1 MQRKTSFQV
10 EKVFRPSVPDKLEY
24 LQVFENDEQM
34 EKKLFKDDDDDEDY
48 HLSVV
53 LKDFN
58 QSEFFFTKDDH
69 VKNLLE

>member
-34 EKKLFKDDDDDEDY
+34 EKKLFKDDDDDEDNHMY
-48 HLSVV
+48 VV
-53 LKDFN
+53 PKDCI
-58 QSEFFFTKDDH
+58 QSNSLFMKGDH
-69 VKNLLE
+69 AKNLLE